1 MSKNINIYTYPRC
14 GSNYLYWLFYS
25 SFNVNINKD
34 HLIENIKLDNNN
46 YIVTV
51 LRDPLDAL
59 TSIVTMESFYWRGK
73 QKNKNNYMDLDNYIF
88 ITLNKRIEN
97 YKKFFNLI
105 PKYYNFML
113 HYDDINTYREDIVKH
128 VSNETK
134 IKIVNNN
141 YVDLIYDNP
150 SSYFLKSSKTSNE
163 YEIIKEKIQNTDL
176 SECYNI
182 YNNLLKD
189 CHKFV

>member
-1 MSKNINIYTYPRC
+1 MNKNINVLTYPRC

-59 TSIVTMESFYWRGK
+59 TSIITMESFYWRSK
-73 QKNKNNYMDLDNYIF
+73 QKNKNNYVDLDNYIF
-88 ITLNKRIEN
+88 IKLNKRIEN

-105 PKYYNFML
+105 PQYYNLML
-113 HYDDINTYREDIVKH
+113 HYDDINTYRENIVKH

-163 YEIIKEKIQNTDL
+163 YEIIKEKVYNTDL

-189 CHKFV
+189 CHKFI